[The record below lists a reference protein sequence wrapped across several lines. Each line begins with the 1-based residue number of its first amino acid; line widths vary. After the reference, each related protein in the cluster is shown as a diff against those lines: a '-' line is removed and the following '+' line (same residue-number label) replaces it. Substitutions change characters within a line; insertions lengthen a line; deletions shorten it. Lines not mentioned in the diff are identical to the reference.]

1 MLKSPSIYFLDQD
14 QYLTESSYEKLAII
28 DECYSQLNEDLGSQF
43 TVTMSL
49 SYTKSMVYEILEN
62 IKNTLMKLYQ
72 HLIMVLNNYIFNSAN
87 LVDKYRNL
95 IIDRFDKLQEPFVY
109 ETYQYTGLYDKNYPR
124 KINTSTLE
132 KEITELQTSTISDG
146 LSVTEVSNRVDKLLR
161 EFSDQVIG
169 DRVKTDQLKV
179 SVQKIV
185 HTHIEGREQRKVLK
199 KEDLNKFIDELKQ
212 YKTMKDEINRTKTE
226 LLTDYETLKRVYSN
240 KMKSEEAKSVGLKS
254 LKDPEV
260 ANLDAAEYQRFGDI
274 NMNMT
279 RLFNGYLTIYSE
291 TYNTKLLIL
300 KNKID
305 ANRNVI
311 NELMARTGVLA
322 TLNTKTPSQRKK
334 PLSFDPKIKF

>member
-1 MLKSPSIYFLDQD
+1 M
-14 QYLTESSYEKLAII
+14 
-28 DECYSQLNEDLGSQF
+28 
-43 TVTMSL
+43 
-49 SYTKSMVYEILEN
+49 
-62 IKNTLMKLYQ
+62 
-72 HLIMVLNNYIFNSAN
+72 
-87 LVDKYRNL
+87 
-95 IIDRFDKLQEPFVY
+95 
-109 ETYQYTGLYDKNYPR
+109 
-124 KINTSTLE
+124 
-132 KEITELQTSTISDG
+132 QTSTISDG
-146 LSVTEVSNRVDKLLR
+146 LSATEVSNRVDKLLR

-169 DRVKTDQLKV
+169 DRVKTDQLKT

-322 TLNTKTPSQRKK
+322 ALNIKTPSQRKK